1 MTTIKEV
8 ARAAGVS
15 SATVSRALA
24 RRPTVDPV
32 LAGRVW
38 QAALDLSYRPSRIA
52 RSLRT
57 RQTTVWGVLVSD
69 IRNPFYTELL
79 RGLED
84 TAQAAG
90 YALLIGNAD
99 ERLDKEASYLD
110 LFVAERVAGVVLSAA
125 SQESTDITSL
135 SNQGIPVVAVD
146 RGLHGQAVDT
156 VLADNEGGAYQVTR
170 HLFGQ
175 GYRRIA
181 CVTGPADRTT
191 ATDRLAGYV
200 RAHAE
205 AGVDV
210 EDALV
215 RHSDFRQRGG
225 YTAAYDLLTAARPPD
240 ALFVAN
246 NLMTIGA
253 LEVVAQLGLRLPE
266 DLGVVGFDEI
276 PLASL
281 LRTPVS
287 VVAQP
292 AYEMGRTA
300 ANLLLKRAQGDQGPP
315 LRVVL
320 PVEIRVRASSL
331 RPVPSWSRPP
341 VVTGESADSG
351 RGLHSEPPLV

>member
-1 MTTIKEV
+1 MATIKEV

-15 SATVSRALA
+15 PATVSRALA
-24 RRPTVDPV
+24 GRPTVDSA
-32 LAGRVW
+32 LAARVW
-38 QAALDLSYRPSRIA
+38 QAASELSYRPSRIA
-52 RSLRT
+52 RNLRT
-57 RQTTVWGVLVSD
+57 RQTTVWGVVVSD

-84 TAQAAG
+84 TAQEAG

-99 ERLDKEASYLD
+99 ERLDKEASYLE

-125 SQESTDITSL
+125 SQELTDVTLL

-146 RGLHGQAVDT
+146 RALHGQAVDT
-156 VLADNEGGAYQVTR
+156 VLADNEGGAYQATH

-175 GYRRIA
+175 GYRRVA
-181 CVTGPADRTT
+181 CITGPADRTT

-215 RHSDFRQRGG
+215 RHSDFRQGGG
-225 YTAAYDLLTAARPPD
+225 YTAAYELLTAARTPD

-246 NLMTIGA
+246 NLMTVGA
-253 LEVVAQLGLRLPE
+253 LEAVAQLGLRVPE
-266 DLGVVGFDEI
+266 DLGMVGFDDI

-281 LRTPVS
+281 LRTPIS

-292 AYEMGRTA
+292 AYDMGRTA
-300 ANLLLKRAQGDQGPP
+300 ASLLLKRAQGDQGPP

-320 PVEIRVRASSL
+320 PVELRVRTTSL
-331 RPVPSWSRPP
+331 RRVPSWS
-341 VVTGESADSG
+341 
-351 RGLHSEPPLV
+351 LVRVRER